1 MSRAETSARNYD
13 PGLMEGIPIWLK
25 HLDPTGA
32 TNNQVV
38 TFDGN
43 LGEWVNGWGGA
54 LFGATSGLVSTPD
67 ISPTT
72 SETFLGYHAGTGAST
87 NGTVFLG
94 VNAGNG
100 ANGAD
105 NSVFIGEHSGDGA
118 VNATNSMFLGY
129 YSGYGATDASY
140 SSFFGQEAGYGAA
153 NGYNSMYAGFRAGKN
168 AFNANDSIFL
178 GYQSGLNDTVDN
190 SSGPGW
196 SILIGSDT
204 STGGFGGSIAIG
216 KGATNTQEAEFYV
229 ADEIIHFSFRGV
241 NYTFPAANAAGVLT
255 NDGSGNLSWS

>member
-1 MSRAETSARNYD
+1 
-13 PGLMEGIPIWLK
+13 MEGIPIWLK

-67 ISPTT
+67 IAPTS
-72 SETFLGYHAGTGAST
+72 SETFLGYHAGLNAINDGI
-87 NGTVFLG
+87 VCIG
-94 VNAGNG
+94 VDAGNG
-100 ANGAD
+100 ASAAD
-105 NSVFIGEHSGDGA
+105 QSVFIGREAGKDA
-118 VNATNSMFLGY
+118 INAANSMFLGY
-129 YSGYGATDASY
+129 QAGESATDAAF
-140 SSFFGQEAGYGAA
+140 SSFFGYQTGVGAA
-153 NGYNSMYAGFRAGKN
+153 NGYNSMYAGFQAGKG
-168 AFNANDSIFL
+168 ATNANDSIFL
-178 GYQSGLNDTVDN
+178 GYQAGLNDTVDN

-196 SILIGSDT
+196 SILIGKQT